1 MSCTR
6 NYTIDVQGHRGAR
19 GLAPENTIYGF
30 KKALDIGVNTLEL
43 DVVISK
49 DHKVLV
55 SHEHWMSKKKCD
67 LENDSIDEK
76 IGYNIYNMTYDQI
89 KKIDCGSKINY
100 DFLDQ
105 VKLPLN
111 KPLLEDV
118 FTEIGAYARMKNLNV
133 PNYNIEIKS
142 SIKGDDVFHP
152 KPNFFSDLVYN
163 VIDNSI
169 GFEKVNIQSFDFR
182 ILNYFN
188 KKYPDIILAVLIN
201 NDLGPQNNLNKLGFI
216 PDIYSPNFKLLDRSH
231 IIFLKNK
238 KIKILPWTVNTY
250 DDIAD
255 ILKLDVDGIISDYP
269 DRVIKMIE

>member
-6 NYTIDVQGHRGAR
+6 NYNINVQGHRGAR

-55 SHEHWMSKKKCD
+55 SHEPWMSKKKCD

-76 IGYNIYNMTYDQI
+76 IDYNIYNMTYDQI

-100 DFLDQ
+100 EFLDQ

-118 FTEIGAYARMKNLNV
+118 FTEIDAYVRMKNLNV

-169 GFEKVNIQSFDFR
+169 GFKKVNIQSFDFR

-188 KKYPDIILAVLIN
+188 KKYPNIILAVLID
-201 NDLGPQNNLNKLGFI
+201 NDLGPRNNLNKLGFI
-216 PDIYSPNFKLLDRSH
+216 PDIYSPNFKFLDRSH

-238 KIKILPWTVNTY
+238 KIKIIPWTVNAY

-255 ILKLDVDGIISDYP
+255 ILKLDIDGIISDYP

>member
-6 NYTIDVQGHRGAR
+6 NYNIDIQGHRGAR

-43 DVVISK
+43 DVVISA
-49 DHKVLV
+49 DNKVVV

-67 LENDSIDEK
+67 LDNDSIDEK

-118 FTEIGAYARMKNLNV
+118 FTEIDAYARIKNLNV
-133 PNYNIEIKS
+133 PNYSIEIKS
-142 SIKGDDVFHP
+142 SVKGDDVFHP

-169 GFEKVNIQSFDFR
+169 GFKKVNIQSFDFR

-188 KKYPDIILAVLIN
+188 KKYPDVILAVLID
-201 NDLGPQNNLNKLGFI
+201 NDLGPQNNLKKLGFI
-216 PDIYSPNFKLLDRSH
+216 PDIYSPNYNKLNKMDVL
-231 IIFLKNK
+231 FLKEK
-238 KIKILPWTVNTY
+238 KIDIIPWTVNSY
-250 DDIAD
+250 DDIAKV
-255 ILKLDVDGIISDYP
+255 LELGVDGIISDYP
-269 DRVIKMIE
+269 NRVLDLLE

>member
-6 NYTIDVQGHRGAR
+6 NYNIDIHGHRGAR
-19 GLAPENTIYGF
+19 GLAPDNTIYGF
-30 KKALDIGVNTLEL
+30 KKTLDIGVNTLEL
-43 DVVISK
+43 DVVISA
-49 DHKVLV
+49 DNKVVV

-67 LENDSIDEK
+67 LDND
-76 IGYNIYNMTYDQI
+76 
-89 KKIDCGSKINY
+89 Y

-105 VKLPLN
+105 EKLPLN

-118 FTEIGAYARMKNLNV
+118 FTEIDAYARIKNLNV
-133 PNYNIEIKS
+133 PNYSIEIKS
-142 SIKGDDVFHP
+142 SVKGDDVFHP

-169 GFEKVNIQSFDFR
+169 GFKKVNIQSFDFR

-188 KKYPDIILAVLIN
+188 KKYPDVILAVLID
-201 NDLGPQNNLNKLGFI
+201 NDLGPQNNLKKLGFI
-216 PDIYSPNFKLLDRSH
+216 PDIYSPYFKILDRSH

-269 DRVIKMIE
+269 DRVIQMIE

>member
-67 LENDSIDEK
+67 LANDSIDEK

-118 FTEIGAYARMKNLNV
+118 FIEIDTYARMKNLNV

-142 SIKGDDVFHP
+142 SVKGDDVFHP

-188 KKYPDIILAVLIN
+188 KKYPDIILAVLIH